1 MRAAPA
7 AAVEAA
13 VAVTE
18 RLLLLSLLSLLR
30 PFHFKCFFNGVLD
43 GTVKQGQ
50 QNNIALMFITSM
62 SYFLGALHYMNV
74 TDMLQLLN

>member
-1 MRAAPA
+1 MY
-7 AAVEAA
+7 
-13 VAVTE
+13 
-18 RLLLLSLLSLLR
+18 
-30 PFHFKCFFNGVLD
+30 FFNGVLD

-62 SYFLGALHYMNV
+62 SYFLGALHFMNV